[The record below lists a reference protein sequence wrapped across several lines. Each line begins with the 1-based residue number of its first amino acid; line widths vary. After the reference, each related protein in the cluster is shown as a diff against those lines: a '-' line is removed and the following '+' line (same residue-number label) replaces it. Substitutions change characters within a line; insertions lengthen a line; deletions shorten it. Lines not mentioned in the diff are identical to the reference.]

1 MNYIAEINAFNDLQ
15 QIDPLPTGQIV
26 LWYALMAINN
36 KCAWAEWFTAANQTL
51 ESVTGL
57 SKGGVA
63 KARIALKERGLI
75 NFEIRTNRAAV
86 YHMIPL
92 AEGLKSSQQ
101 VVSECAASGQQVVSE
116 CAASGQQV
124 VSECAASGQQV
135 VSECAASSPLNK
147 HKHKLKLKQEHKLK
161 QKQKQK
167 QEKKGTDVP
176 QKEEDAFERFA
187 EGDEY
192 LLDALKSF
200 EVMRRGMKKP
210 MSEKAKELICREL
223 VKLCGDDRLLMGRI
237 LEQSVM
243 NSWQGVYPIKG
254 KADGCSRRSGG
265 FETNN
270 PFLELLEEERAAR
283 REDSG

>member
-92 AEGLKSSQQ
+92 AEGLKSS
-101 VVSECAASGQQVVSE
+101 QQVVSE